1 MRELG
6 FEPRQPLGHKTLD
19 LARLTRLRH
28 SRDKNACIKRVIK
41 LSVLNKKN
49 AGTRI

>member
-6 FEPRQPLGHKTLD
+6 FEPRQPLGHKTLN

-28 SRDKNACIKRVIK
+28 SRVEEVVLITVLK
-41 LSVLNKKN
+41 LAIAILY
-49 AGTRI
+49 AGNRI